1 MIKEASRVDDFYALS
16 AFEGWV
22 GSTVWIVNP
31 ETTEPILIWA
41 QKKIDGYKM
50 FFVKFLHEFSRTFL
64 IFRCTLIVLEKSSHL
79 ITVLRTP
86 AVSVIGSPF
95 RDDFTYSNCSQVEK

>member
-1 MIKEASRVDDFYALS
+1 MVIKEASRVDDFYALS

-50 FFVKFLHEFSRTFL
+50 FFVKFLYEFSRTFL
-64 IFRCTLIVLEKSSHL
+64 IFRCSTTIVPTRKIQPPYH
-79 ITVLRTP
+79 
-86 AVSVIGSPF
+86 GSEDPSCECDRLPF
-95 RDDFTYSNCSQVEK
+95 

>member
-1 MIKEASRVDDFYALS
+1 MVIKEASRVDDFYALS

-22 GSTVWIVNP
+22 GSTVCVWIVNP

-50 FFVKFLHEFSRTFL
+50 FFVKFLYEFSRTFL
-64 IFRCTLIVLEKSSHL
+64 IFRCTIVPSRKIQPPYH
-79 ITVLRTP
+79 
-86 AVSVIGSPF
+86 GSEDPSCECDRLPF
-95 RDDFTYSNCSQVEK
+95 

>member
-1 MIKEASRVDDFYALS
+1 MVIKEASRVDDFYALS

-22 GSTVWIVNP
+22 GSTVCVWIVNP

-50 FFVKFLHEFSRTFL
+50 FFVKFLYEFSRTFL
-64 IFRCTLIVLEKSSHL
+64 IFRCTILVPTRKIQPPYH
-79 ITVLRTP
+79 
-86 AVSVIGSPF
+86 GSEDPSCECDRLPF
-95 RDDFTYSNCSQVEK
+95 